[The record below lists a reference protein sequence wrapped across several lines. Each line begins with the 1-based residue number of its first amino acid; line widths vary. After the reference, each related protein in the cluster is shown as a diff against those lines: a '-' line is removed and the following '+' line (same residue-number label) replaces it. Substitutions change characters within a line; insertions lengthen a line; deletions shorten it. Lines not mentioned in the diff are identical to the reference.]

1 MTRYARQERA
11 ALCDLLVE
19 VGPDAPTLCAGWRT
33 RDLAAHL
40 VLRERRPDAAPG
52 ILLPPLAG
60 RTARVQRSLAAR
72 PFPDLVRTLRRPP
85 AVLAPFDEALNTL
98 EFFVHH
104 EDVRRARPQ
113 WEPRELP
120 DGLSHALWGQ
130 VRRMARLALR
140 RFPATVALT
149 APAFG
154 EVRAGA
160 GGEEVLVDGAP
171 GELAIFV
178 SGRQAAARV
187 ELSGSP
193 ELSGQLNE
201 ARLGV

>member
-1 MTRYARQERA
+1 M
-11 ALCDLLVE
+11 
-19 VGPDAPTLCAGWRT
+19 
-33 RDLAAHL
+33 
-40 VLRERRPDAAPG
+40 LRERRPDAAPG

-60 RTARVQRSLAAR
+60 YTRPGPALAWRPAPFRTWS
-72 PFPDLVRTLRRPP
+72 VRCGGLPTL
-85 AVLAPFDEALNTL
+85 LAPFDEAMNTL
-98 EFFVHH
+98 EFFIHH
-104 EDVRRARPQ
+104 EDVRRAQ
-113 WEPRELP
+113 PRWQPRDLP
-120 DGLSHALWGQ
+120 AGLSRALWRQ
-130 VRRMARLALR
+130 VRRMSRLALR
-140 RFPATVALT
+140 RFPATVVLT
-149 APAFG
+149 APAYG